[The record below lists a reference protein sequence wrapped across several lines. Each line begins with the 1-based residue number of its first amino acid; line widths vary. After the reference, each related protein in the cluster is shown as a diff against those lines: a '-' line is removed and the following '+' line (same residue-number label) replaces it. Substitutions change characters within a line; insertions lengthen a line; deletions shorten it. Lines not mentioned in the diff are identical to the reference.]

1 MATAAK
7 HHPKHRPAA
16 KTAARPTKT
25 VPKPKPEE
33 RSTMAEHKPDPF
45 VAPPPPHAA
54 PAPHV
59 AAPVSTSVVAADM
72 LTEQEKDTTSET
84 PGVGPASPSEHSPGP
99 VETMED
105 LGIGPREPYPEGNPW
120 VPPLPEEP
128 VAAAKKK
135 DPAQ

>member
-7 HHPKHRPAA
+7 HHLKHKPAVKA
-16 KTAARPTKT
+16 AARPTKIA
-25 VPKPKPEE
+25 PKHKPEE

-45 VAPPPPHAA
+45 VAPPTSHATPHAA
-54 PAPHV
+54 PAP
-59 AAPVSTSVVAADM
+59 ASTSVVAADM

-128 VAAAKKK
+128 AVAAKKK
-135 DPAQ
+135 DPTK